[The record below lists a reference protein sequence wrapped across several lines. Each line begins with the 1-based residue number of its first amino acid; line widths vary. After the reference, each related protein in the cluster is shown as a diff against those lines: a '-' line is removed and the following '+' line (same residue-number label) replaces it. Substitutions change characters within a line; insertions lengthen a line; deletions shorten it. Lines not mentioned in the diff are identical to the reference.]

1 MRPRTTQYTE
11 NTMIRSHTAGGIV
24 LGDAGSV
31 VLVKRRGGDGSWLFP
46 KGHKEEGETD
56 EQTARREIEEETG
69 LTNLE
74 LLDDLGTYTRP
85 SIRHDGTEHTEMKS
99 IHMFLFS
106 ALPHASLTPT
116 HEMEDARWF
125 PYRDVAKTIG
135 SEKDRVWFASV
146 FERVRQAIQ
155 RD

>member
-1 MRPRTTQYTE
+1 MKH
-11 NTMIRSHTAGGIV
+11 SHTAGGVV
-24 LGDAGSV
+24 LGDAGTI
-31 VLVKRRGGDGSWLFP
+31 VLVRRKGGDGSWLFP
-46 KGHKEEGETD
+46 KGHKENSETD

-106 ALPHASLTPT
+106 APPHATLAPT
-116 HEMEDARWF
+116 HEMEGAQWF

-135 SEKDRVWFASV
+135 SEKDRAWFATV
-146 FERVRQAIQ
+146 FERVRQAVQ